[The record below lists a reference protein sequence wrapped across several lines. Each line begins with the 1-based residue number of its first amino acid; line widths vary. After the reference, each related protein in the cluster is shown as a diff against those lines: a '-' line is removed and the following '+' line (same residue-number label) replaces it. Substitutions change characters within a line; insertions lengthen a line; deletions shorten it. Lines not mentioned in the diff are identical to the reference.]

1 MPDIDEGHEAILF
14 SAHFIVIAL
23 EPNGI
28 LRANWKGFQTINTVM
43 EGCNRMLDLM
53 TTHRCSHILN
63 DNTLVRGIW
72 VSAASWLAGTWFPK
86 MQASGMERFAWVYS
100 PAKFS
105 QYSTD
110 GTMALMNSDDLNV
123 RVFNTEIEAR
133 QWLTQTSGI

>member
-1 MPDIDEGHEAILF
+1 MTDRDEVHGEILF
-14 SAHFIVIAL
+14 SAHYIAIAV

-43 EGCNRMLDLM
+43 EGCDNILALM
-53 TTHRCSHILN
+53 TAHRCFHILN
-63 DNTLVRGIW
+63 DNTLVQGIW
-72 VSAASWLAGTWFPK
+72 GSAASWLAGTWFPQ
-86 MQASGMERFAWVYS
+86 MQASGMKRFAWVYS

-123 RVFNTEIEAR
+123 RVFNTEAEAR
-133 QWLTQTSGI
+133 HWLTQESAT